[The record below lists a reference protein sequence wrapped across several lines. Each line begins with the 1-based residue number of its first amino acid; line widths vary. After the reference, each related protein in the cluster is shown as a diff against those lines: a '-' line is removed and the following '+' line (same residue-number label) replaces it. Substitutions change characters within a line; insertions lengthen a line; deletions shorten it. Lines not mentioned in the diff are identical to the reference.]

1 MNYAEVIQQFVI
13 MSAKPSDEMEN
24 NKKAAKVAI
33 EAIEQLSEIR
43 QLIDDCEEYQKGY
56 ESIYRKRQEK
66 VNVYDKIVDILKGG
80 E

>member
-1 MNYAEVIQQFVI
+1 MNYAEVVI
-13 MSAKPSDEMEN
+13 MSAKPSDE
-24 NKKAAKVAI
+24 AAKIAI

-56 ESIYRKRQEK
+56 ASIYRKRQEK
-66 VNVYDKIVDILKGG
+66 VNVYDKIVDILKCG